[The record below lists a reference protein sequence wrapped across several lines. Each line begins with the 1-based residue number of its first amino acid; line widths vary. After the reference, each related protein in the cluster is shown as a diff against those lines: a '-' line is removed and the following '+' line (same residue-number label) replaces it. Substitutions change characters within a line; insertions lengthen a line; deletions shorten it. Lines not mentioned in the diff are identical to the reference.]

1 MGEFDNRTLLRGPLD
16 AVPELVAEMSTTPS
30 NLWPADR
37 SWFVYTDWDL
47 WATRISGPP
56 ELIAAVTAHS
66 ELETTRWSNA
76 RPTIQ

>member
-1 MGEFDNRTLLRGPLD
+1 
-16 AVPELVAEMSTTPS
+16 MSTTPS